1 MQPLMS
7 CSSYTPG
14 HPGLG
19 CFRSQL
25 WIVLKPPEA
34 VRFLPVTLD
43 LCVAWRLLSQFSELM
58 SLPLSH
64 SERGEPEALSAED
77 TAVGRCTVVMTFRTA
92 VILAAPSECL
102 SSGLPDS
109 LLSCLS
115 LLASHTAVLLSSHM
129 CNDILFR

>member
-1 MQPLMS
+1 MS
-7 CSSYTPG
+7 CSGYTPG

-34 VRFLPVTLD
+34 VRFLPVALD
-43 LCVAWRLLSQFSELM
+43 LCVAWRLLSQFRELM
-58 SLPLSH
+58 SLPLTH
-64 SERGEPEALSAED
+64 AERGEPEVLSSED
-77 TAVGRCTVVMTFRTA
+77 TALGRCTIVMTFGMT
-92 VILAAPSECL
+92 VILPAPSECL
-102 SSGLPDS
+102 YSGLPDI

-115 LLASHTAVLLSSHM
+115 LLASHTAVLLLSRA